1 MVWRHRRR
9 LRKWEREGC
18 KGFSSNALSPAKMYL
33 LRGRGEYLIREFIDR
48 MTLWI
53 NLGAD
58 EEGEGRGDQ
67 RSIVCDCVWLGASGV
82 WT

>member
-1 MVWRHRRR
+1 
-9 LRKWEREGC
+9 
-18 KGFSSNALSPAKMYL
+18 MYL
-33 LRGRGEYLIREFIDR
+33 LRGRGEYLIHEFIDR

-53 NLGAD
+53 NLGGD

-67 RSIVCDCVWLGASGV
+67 RSIVCDCVWLGAHDASGV